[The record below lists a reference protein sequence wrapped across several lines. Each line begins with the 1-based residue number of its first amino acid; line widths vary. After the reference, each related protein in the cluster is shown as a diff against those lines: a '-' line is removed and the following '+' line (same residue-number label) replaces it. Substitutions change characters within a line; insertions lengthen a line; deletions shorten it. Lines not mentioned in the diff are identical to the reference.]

1 MKEKYTAQKTNKMD
15 EIKIDIHTIDW
26 TEGEHSGLSLM
37 LAKGKTATVAWG
49 DGRKESFVGRLDCL
63 DGRLVWHKF
72 EHYYP
77 CKNYDY
83 TIYICAED
91 NAIIGFS
98 GMTMFEQNTFRVDVS
113 LCPSLEVFEY
123 STCGTFPLDVSHN
136 HRLKKIDAREVA
148 NEKLDFSANP
158 LLEELNLWGSKNVV
172 SLKLS
177 KNDQLQK
184 LIIPFCENLRRIALS
199 NNSSLNWL
207 VYGYNKLHTR
217 DKEFL
222 LRALKANKPYHLED
236 VGNDFTSEC

>member
-1 MKEKYTAQKTNKMD
+1 M
-15 EIKIDIHTIDW
+15 
-26 TEGEHSGLSLM
+26 
-37 LAKGKTATVAWG
+37 
-49 DGRKESFVGRLDCL
+49 
-63 DGRLVWHKF
+63 
-72 EHYYP
+72 
-77 CKNYDY
+77 
-83 TIYICAED
+83 
-91 NAIIGFS
+91 
-98 GMTMFEQNTFRVDVS
+98 
-113 LCPSLEVFEY
+113 
-123 STCGTFPLDVSHN
+123 
-136 HRLKKIDAREVA
+136 KKIDAREVA

-236 VGNDFTSEC
+236 MDNDFTSEC